1 MSSSPFSDAFNSM
14 TPEEQENLR
23 TQYQRAYGDG
33 TGSYFTYSRDQFHRL
48 TDSEPYPIKRN
59 GFDNPPFLWPSKQYM
74 DSAGNSGTI
83 QRGYM
88 RSLISDPLVDI
99 ERQMKNR
106 RLFFQFNPQVLV
118 RSVQQTPGAM
128 NPLLQDPAQL
138 LAPVPGTTSFGFELM
153 FNREHEVNAGY
164 NDPTVTD
171 WLTLPNGQQAL
182 VSEIGVLA
190 DLMILDSITGQGL
203 SEDMIGALAQQT
215 QRQYKNLDKANEEV
229 RKEREEAGIT
239 EPTLDYAPIKIPGDE
254 ELSAL
259 FNANIGNS
267 AFLNPQPFRVLF
279 SSLFMVEGVA
289 TSVEVVFQKFSRTMV
304 PTQCK
309 VTINMYAL
317 YLGFSKPKTFIFDNL
332 KQAAAERKPELESNY
347 KIKQKFLAG
356 VKQFNGRVYSEG
368 ADDGVAKESFPS
380 DDNPYF
386 KVEDI
391 KITDQLKDFLKD
403 NEVKEANFSFD
414 LLWHFS
420 DVNSSLITDTTLR
433 QNRLTLKQ
441 NGTKVNFNAKGTKQV
456 GGLYPITDGES
467 GKNIFQNEVTV
478 DKPITKKYISY
489 RIIMVLHALNKNENA
504 VFAEFEG
511 TTVYNA
517 EWTTND
523 GENMKVNSTYRYQT
537 PTSGASRIVAE

>member
-1 MSSSPFSDAFNSM
+1 MTDTSDAYSSL
-14 TPEEQENLR
+14 TPEQLENLR
-23 TQYQRAYGDG
+23 TQYQRAYSD
-33 TGSYFTYSRDQFHRL
+33 GSYFTYSRDQFHKL
-48 TDSEPYPIKRN
+48 TDSEPYPIGRN

-74 DSAGNSGTI
+74 DSAGDSGTI

-164 NDPTVTD
+164 NDPLVTE
-171 WLTLPNGQQAL
+171 WLTLPNGQKGL

-203 SEDMIGALAQQT
+203 SEDMIKALAQQT
-215 QRQYKNLDKANEEV
+215 QRQYININKANAEA
-229 RKEREEAGIT
+229 KKDREDAGVT
-239 EPTLDYAPIKIPGDE
+239 EPSVDYEPIQIPGDS

-279 SSLFMVEGVA
+279 STLFMIEGVA
-289 TSVEVVFQKFSRTMV
+289 TSVEVVFQKFSRKMV

-317 YLGFSKPKTFIFDNL
+317 YLGFAKPKTFIFDNL
-332 KQAAAERKPELESNY
+332 KQAAAERKPEIEANY

-356 VKQFNGRVYSEG
+356 VKQFDGRVYSEG
-368 ADDGVAKESFPS
+368 ADDDVAKESFPS
-380 DDNPYF
+380 NDNPYF
-386 KVEDI
+386 KVQDI
-391 KITDQLKDFLKD
+391 KITKQLKEFFED
-403 NEVKEANFSFD
+403 NEVTEANFSFD

-420 DVNSSLITDTTLR
+420 DNNSSLITDTTLR

-441 NGTKVNFNAKGTKQV
+441 NGTKVNFNAKGTGQV

-489 RIIMVLHALNKNENA
+489 KIIMILHALNENKNE
-504 VFAEFEG
+504 VLAEFEG

-517 EWTTND
+517 AWTTDD
-523 GENMKVNSTYRYQT
+523 GDNMKVNSTYRYQA
-537 PTSGASRIVAE
+537 PTSGASRTVSES

>member
-1 MSSSPFSDAFNSM
+1 MTDISDAYSSL
-14 TPEEQENLR
+14 TPEQLEALG
-23 TQYQRAYGDG
+23 TQYRRAYSD
-33 TGSYFTYSRDQFHRL
+33 GSYFTYSRDQFHRL
-48 TDSEPYPIKRN
+48 TDSEPYPIARN

-74 DSAGNSGTI
+74 DSAGNSGTV

-164 NDPTVTD
+164 NDPLVTE
-171 WLTLPNGQQAL
+171 WLTLPNGQKAL

-203 SEDMIGALAQQT
+203 SEDMINALAQQT
-215 QRQYKNLDKANEEV
+215 QRQYININKANAEDK
-229 RKEREEAGIT
+229 KEREAAGVT
-239 EPTLDYAPIKIPGDE
+239 EPSVDYEPIKIPGDSD
-254 ELSAL
+254 LSAL

-279 SSLFMVEGVA
+279 STLFMVEGVA
-289 TSVEVVFQKFSRTMV
+289 TSVEVVFQKFSRKMV

-317 YLGFSKPKTFIFDNL
+317 YLGFAKPKTFIFDNL
-332 KQAAAERKPELESNY
+332 KQAAAERKPEIEANY
-347 KIKQKFLAG
+347 KIKRKFLAG

-380 DDNPYF
+380 NDNPYF
-386 KVEDI
+386 RVKDI
-391 KITDQLKDFLKD
+391 KITKQLKEFFED
-403 NEVKEANFSFD
+403 NEVTEANFSFD

-420 DVNSSLITDTTLR
+420 DNNSSLIADTTLR

-489 RIIMVLHALNKNENA
+489 KIIMILHALNKNKNE
-504 VFAEFEG
+504 VLAEFEG

-517 EWTTND
+517 AWTTDD
-523 GENMKVNSTYRYQT
+523 GDNMTVDSTYRYQA
-537 PTSGASRIVAE
+537 PTSGASRTVSES